1 MSKIIGFPLGLI
13 MWLLYQIT
21 HNYAWS
27 IVFFTIITKIL
38 LFPLS
43 VKQQKSAA
51 AMTAFQPK
59 LEKLKKQYGN
69 NQQKLQEE
77 QMKLYAEE
85 GINPMA
91 SCLPLFI
98 QFPLLYGIFDVVYR
112 PISHIIRAEDDVILK
127 ATEICRNIFTQNGGT
142 VPAYFNA
149 RPEIYIVKEIQ
160 NAVKNNTGAFDGLND
175 PEFVNSVAEFNNKLF
190 GIVDLGDIPSL
201 HPEVWNAAAV
211 ILLMIPI
218 MSGIIQLFMTIYSQ
232 IRNKKMNP
240 DAPSMAGMNV
250 MLYVMPLFSVWIAF
264 KYPAGI
270 GFYWTMSSLFSCI
283 QSMILYKIYT
293 PEYVA
298 SLVEKDKAKR
308 KKKARPNMMERYQ
321 QLMEEQMAQA
331 QQQNGGKVPA
341 KTGGIA
347 VSSAADEEEDKP
359 EVKISKA
366 KQKEYERMIIR
377 EARRRQA
384 EKYGEEFIDDDND

>member
-1 MSKIIGFPLGLI
+1 

-27 IVFFTIITKIL
+27 IVFFTLVTRIL

-43 VKQQKSAA
+43 VKQQKSMA

-59 LEKLKKQYGN
+59 LEKLKKQYAN

-91 SCLPLFI
+91 SCLPTFVQL
-98 QFPLLYGIFDVVYR
+98 PLLYGVYYVVIR
-112 PISHIIRAEDDVILK
+112 PITHIIHANNDIINQAKELLK
-127 ATEICRNIFTQNGGT
+127 PLYTNENG
-142 VPAYFNA
+142 VLDSNFNF
-149 RPEIYIVKEIQ
+149 RPETYIIKEVQQ
-160 NAVKNNTGAFDGLND
+160 NPSAFESLNN
-175 PEFVNSVAEFNNKLF
+175 PEFVEKITDFNNKLF
-190 GIVDLGDIPSL
+190 GVVDLGDIPTL
-201 HPEVWNAAAV
+201 HPEKWTASAV
-211 ILLMIPI
+211 ILVAIPI
-218 MSGIIQLFMTIYSQ
+218 ISGLIQLFMTVFQQ
-232 IRNKKMNP
+232 IRTKKMNP
-240 DAPSMAGMNV
+240 DASNMAGMNI
-250 MLYVMPLFSVWIAF
+250 MLYAMPLMSVWIGFRA
-264 KYPAGI
+264 PAGL
-270 GFYWTMSSLFSCI
+270 GFYWALSSLFGCI
-283 QSMILYKIYT
+283 QSMLLYKIYT

-321 QLMEEQMAQA
+321 QLMEEQMAQ
-331 QQQNGGKVPA
+331 QNGGAGAKQVPA

-384 EKYGEEFIDDDND
+384 EKYGEEFIDDDDD